1 MINSGW
7 FVFQLLISNK
17 VYKITTVLINSAHFS
32 EAQLNV
38 LQCLYCRRKLGLWN
52 YRSDSSSGHNTI
64 TDVNSVQTP
73 QNSQC
78 NEDKTT
84 NTSCEKD
91 SKENGHIDGDLL
103 ENGTRVPLSTDDSV
117 KDASVE
123 EPVKKRPKLVSS
135 FTSYLGS
142 CS

>member
-1 MINSGW
+1 M
-7 FVFQLLISNK
+7 
-17 VYKITTVLINSAHFS
+17 
-32 EAQLNV
+32 

-52 YRSDSSSGHNTI
+52 YRSDTSSGHNTSI
-64 TDVNSVQTP
+64 DVNSVQTH

-78 NEDKTT
+78 NVDKTT

-91 SKENGHIDGDLL
+91 SKENGNINGDLL
-103 ENGTRVPLSTDDSV
+103 ENGTRVPLSTDDHV
-117 KDASVE
+117 KDEGVE

-135 FTSYLGS
+135 YTSYLGS